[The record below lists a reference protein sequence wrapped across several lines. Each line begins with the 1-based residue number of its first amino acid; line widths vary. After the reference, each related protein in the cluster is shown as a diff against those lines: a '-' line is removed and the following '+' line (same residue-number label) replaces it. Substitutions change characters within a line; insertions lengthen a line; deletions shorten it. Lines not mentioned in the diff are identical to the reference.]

1 MKVIDI
7 SLDSVSLATLL
18 TEARYHNLI
27 LRTPDGLEFILAEV
41 NDFDR
46 EIELTP
52 PNQEF
57 MAFLDERGK
66 ATKTLSA
73 AEVWARLGLTIE

>member
-1 MKVIDI
+1 MKVIDV

-18 TEARYHNLI
+18 TEARHQNLI
-27 LRTPDGLEFILAEV
+27 LRSPDGLEFILAEI

-46 EIELTP
+46 EIELTRQ
-52 PNQEF
+52 NREF

-66 ATKTLSA
+66 QTKTVSA
-73 AEVWARLGLTIE
+73 AEARARLGLTDE

>member
-1 MKVIDI
+1 MKVIDV

-18 TEARYHNLI
+18 TEARDQNLI
-27 LRTPDGLEFILAEV
+27 RRSPDGLEFILAEI

-46 EIELTP
+46 EIELTRQ
-52 PNQEF
+52 NQEF

-66 ATKTLSA
+66 QTKTVSA
-73 AEVWARLGLTIE
+73 AEARARLGLTEE

>member
-1 MKVIDI
+1 MKVIDV

-18 TEARYHNLI
+18 TEARHQNLI
-27 LRTPDGLEFILAEV
+27 LRTSDGVEFILAEV

-46 EIELTP
+46 EIELTRQ
-52 PNQEF
+52 NQEF

-66 ATKTLSA
+66 QTKTVSA
-73 AEVWARLGLTIE
+73 AEARARLELTSE